1 MTPTRLDDLALDQ
14 RVARG
19 GQGEVWKGRLRGE
32 TVAVKIVPTGPR
44 VEAEWARLEGLAHPS
59 IVRARERIAFDQ
71 VRTALVLAWIDGVRL
86 DEAAKDP
93 RWTLHHAEHAVRHLL
108 AALTYLHA
116 RGIAHRDVK
125 PANVV
130 VDARFFASPQE
141 PAFVVLVDFG
151 IAAPLDSRVPIT
163 DLGTV
168 MGTPAYLSPEVLR
181 DAGAKLAPTRDVFAW
196 GVLAWELF
204 AGRHPLGRPTDDGA
218 VGVWYARSYEA
229 ARRGSRSFPV
239 GSVDARFE
247 PVLRSC
253 LALEP
258 QDRPADAGAVL
269 SRVEDRASEQSRHG
283 IAGAPTIT
291 CVVPLHEQERAPAR
305 RPARKGRA
313 LLLMALLAGCT
324 VASFAVLMPTRRDVC
339 RDAVGEP
346 VMPTSAHGQMKLR
359 ERPSAGAMGAEI
371 GGLTRGAV
379 VERVGGS
386 PTLLGGEPWFHV
398 RVVCAADSALV
409 GKEGYVHGVGL
420 PGLLPSSVLAR
431 DATITMRHTEAKAVL
446 PEGTRVGVLTVGP
459 QSPKYVRVL
468 DGNLADEVGSV
479 DASALGP

>member
-32 TVAVKIVPTGPR
+32 MVAVKILPSGPR

-71 VRTALVLAWIDGVRL
+71 ARTALVLAWIDGVRL

-93 RWTLHHAEHAVRHLL
+93 RWTLQHAEHAARHLL

-116 RGIAHRDVK
+116 QGIAHRDVK

-151 IAAPLDSRVPIT
+151 IAAPLDGRVPIT
-163 DLGTV
+163 DLGAV

-204 AGRHPLGRPTDDGA
+204 AGRHPLGRPDDDGA
-218 VGVWYARSYEA
+218 VAVWYARSYEA
-229 ARRGSRSFPV
+229 ARRGRRSFPV
-239 GSVDARFE
+239 GSVDARFD

-269 SRVEDRASEQSRHG
+269 ARVEGRASEQSRQG

-291 CVVPLHEQERAPAR
+291 CVVPLYEQERAPAR
-305 RPARKGRA
+305 RPVSKTGLVLVIMLIVGIAFAPLA
-313 LLLMALLAGCT
+313 LSVYPG
-324 VASFAVLMPTRRDVC
+324 VQVC
-339 RDAVGEP
+339 RDAVGVP
-346 VMPTSAHGQMKLR
+346 VLPPSEHAQMKLR
-359 ERPSAGAMGAEI
+359 EQPAGGLMGAEI
-371 GGLTRGAV
+371 GGLTKGTV
-379 VERVGGS
+379 VERLGAS
-386 PTLLGGEPWFHV
+386 APLLGGEPWFHV

-431 DATITMRHTEAKAVL
+431 DATITMRHTAAKAVL

-468 DGNLADEVGSV
+468 DGHLADEVGSV
-479 DASALGP
+479 DASALAP